1 MNASTDAL
9 PYTSPSIVTVLVLA
23 SYLLFLSI
31 FYHAFQKLFSAGI
44 LGPLVL
50 GAIYARPLG
59 NILPEDVQSTILAIG
74 YLGLIL
80 LIVQGGLEA
89 RMDILSSPKN
99 LTMALLVGATGVV
112 LPIGISMALLPP
124 GFGYGYLESFAI
136 GAALA
141 STSLGTTFAVL
152 SSFNG
157 SSDKTAASRHQT
169 EDGNAENGIADT
181 RIGTILVGAALLDD
195 IVGLVITSVIT
206 ALGSSSESQ
215 HGSSSG
221 GGVIDAIKPWT
232 IARPI
237 VSSFLLLVVS
247 WLLTQFAL
255 APLARRIAVPYIA
268 RLVHSAR
275 THVRFDGPV
284 AEFQASGAHKVLKAF
299 HTNCRLQQLVA
310 MTLLISTVLAYSVIS
325 EEIGSSLLIG
335 AFCAGA
341 MMKYL
346 YALWDEEDDRKS
358 TVLHAD
364 AVKVWSP
371 DHLLSNTTALGV
383 VQDVI
388 LMPFF
393 FSSIGSAIPVKS
405 MFQGTTV
412 WRGIIFAGLMAF
424 AKVCAGG
431 WVLLADLLEHK
442 WSERRSEE
450 QAQKHVPRQ
459 QSDLDNATSLELQPA
474 PAGEGAVSSALA
486 SPLARR
492 SSIQAEVV
500 SAISLPANPSP
511 APLERPLVWP
521 AALFL
526 GTALMSRGEIGF
538 LVINIARQGGLVDQ
552 QAFNVGIWAIVLNT
566 LAGPVSIGILMRSK
580 YGQNIMG
587 RGENSHLGRWS

>member
-1 MNASTDAL
+1 MDASTDAL
-9 PYTSPSIVTVLVLA
+9 PYTSPSIVTILVLA

-59 NILPEDVQSTILAIG
+59 NILPEDVQSAILAIG

-99 LTMALLVGATGVV
+99 LAMALLVGATGVV
-112 LPIGISMALLPP
+112 LPIGISMALLPL
-124 GFGYGYLESFAI
+124 GFGYGFLESFAV

-157 SSDKTAASRHQT
+157 SSDKTAASENVT
-169 EDGNAENGIADT
+169 GDANAENGIAHT

-206 ALGSSSESQ
+206 TLGSSSSESQ
-215 HGSSSG
+215 HGSSGG
-221 GGVIDAIKPWT
+221 GGVEAIKPWT

-255 APLARRIAVPYIA
+255 APLARRVVVPYIS
-268 RLVHSAR
+268 RLAHAAQ
-275 THVRFDGPV
+275 TQFRFDEHY
-284 AEFQASGAHKVLKAF
+284 AESRPEGHNEMLKAF
-299 HTNCRLQQLVA
+299 YANRGLQQLVA
-310 MTLLISTVLAYSVIS
+310 TTLLISTVLAYSVIS

-341 MMKYL
+341 MIKYL
-346 YALWDEEDDRKS
+346 YALWQEEEDKS
-358 TVLHAD
+358 SALHAET
-364 AVKVWSP
+364 VKVWSP
-371 DHLLSNTTALGV
+371 DYLLSTTTALGV
-383 VQDVI
+383 VQDTI

-424 AKVCAGG
+424 AKVCAGS

-442 WSERRSEE
+442 WSQRRSEK
-450 QAQKHVPRQ
+450 QAQKHDSRQ
-459 QSDLDNATSLELQPA
+459 HDNVDDPTSLELQPS
-474 PAGEGAVSSALA
+474 PAGGGAVSSALA
-486 SPLARR
+486 SPLACR
-492 SSIQAEVV
+492 SPTQAEEV
-500 SAISLPANPSP
+500 SVDSLAANPSP
-511 APLERPLVWP
+511 ATVERPLVWP

-580 YGQNIMG
+580 HAQSIMG
-587 RGENSHLGRWS
+587 RAKNSHLGRWC